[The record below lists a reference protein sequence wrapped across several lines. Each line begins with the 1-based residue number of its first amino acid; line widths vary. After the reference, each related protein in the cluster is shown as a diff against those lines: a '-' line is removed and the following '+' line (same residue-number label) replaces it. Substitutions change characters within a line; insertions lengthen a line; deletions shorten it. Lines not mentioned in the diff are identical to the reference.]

1 MTETAPVRLAEV
13 VGALS
18 LATDVGMG
26 APLEL
31 GLGTCLVAA
40 RLAEELD
47 LSPGER
53 RRAYWVAMLRHIG
66 CTAGSHE
73 FAALVGDEIEFRRGL
88 GREDFTD
95 QRVLLRHVMQ
105 AVGGDSPVGRLR
117 ALARLAGSAKDM
129 KEGPLA
135 ICEVASRLSD
145 ALGFE
150 PEVRRDITEVYERWD
165 GKGFPSRTP
174 AERVSL
180 PARVVA
186 VAETAEIFVRLDG
199 VAAARTVVAARA
211 GRAFDPAIA
220 ECFGRR
226 ADEVMGALER
236 EDLWAET
243 LAAEPGAPARLDGER
258 LDRALRAVG
267 DFADLKSP
275 YTVGHSRGVAELAGA
290 AAAHAGLPDAQGRRV
305 RLAGLVHDLGRVGVS
320 ARVWGKE
327 GPLSRAEWEQ
337 VRLHPYTTE
346 RVLDRAESLRDVAA
360 VAAGHHERLD
370 GSGYHRGVPAGVIAP
385 PVRLLAAADAFHAM
399 TEPRPHRPA
408 LRPEQAA
415 GQLRREARAG
425 RLDGDA
431 VEAVVAA
438 AGQPVARR
446 RTHAAGLTP
455 REVEV
460 LRLVARSLSI
470 KAIAAELT
478 VAPTVDAHLQ
488 HIYSKAGVSTRAAA
502 TLFAAEHDL
511 LETLER

>member
-1 MTETAPVRLAEV
+1 MN
-13 VGALS
+13 
-18 LATDVGMG
+18 DY
-26 APLEL
+26 APLI
-31 GLGTCLVAA
+31 
-40 RLAEELD
+40 
-47 LSPGER
+47 ER
-53 RRAYWVAMLRHIG
+53 A
-66 CTAGSHE
+66 
-73 FAALVGDEIEFRRGL
+73 FAA
-88 GREDFTD
+88 
-95 QRVLLRHVMQ
+95 
-105 AVGGDSPVGRLR
+105 A
-117 ALARLAGSAKDM
+117 
-129 KEGPLA
+129 
-135 ICEVASRLSD
+135 
-145 ALGFE
+145 
-150 PEVRRDITEVYERWD
+150 
-165 GKGFPSRTP
+165 P
-174 AERVSL
+174 AEDS
-180 PARVVA
+180 
-186 VAETAEIFVRLDG
+186 
-199 VAAARTVVAARA
+199 
-211 GRAFDPAIA
+211 
-220 ECFGRR
+220 
-226 ADEVMGALER
+226 
-236 EDLWAET
+236 
-243 LAAEPGAPARLDGER
+243 
-258 LDRALRAVG
+258 
-267 DFADLKSP
+267 
-275 YTVGHSRGVAELAGA
+275 Y
-290 AAAHAGLPDAQGRRV
+290 
-305 RLAGLVHDLGRVGVS
+305 DLGRVGVS

-460 LRLVARSLSI
+460 LRLVARGLSI

-478 VAPTVDAHLQ
+478 VAPKTVDAHLQ